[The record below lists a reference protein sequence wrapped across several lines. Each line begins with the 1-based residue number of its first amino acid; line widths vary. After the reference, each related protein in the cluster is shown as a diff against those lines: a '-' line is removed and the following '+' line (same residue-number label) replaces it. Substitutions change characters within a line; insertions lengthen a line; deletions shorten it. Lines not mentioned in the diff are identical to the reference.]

1 MINGVY
7 KFKLGDDVIYE
18 QKNALTTMG
27 RSIAI
32 KSLLGIIPN
41 FAGAISYGI
50 GQQENTLDSTTNLI
64 SNNTLQFEVG
74 RSEVIG
80 SSLDLS
86 ESSDVLV
93 YTAVI
98 NDPNQ
103 YTIYEVGLFPGGIA
117 NLNVDLSGSTMFDF
131 DRVDL
136 FNKFGTA
143 SAAALFN
150 ATEARIGA
158 QLFSL
163 PDTDGTES
171 YLTYSS
177 TDGTMSAIDNYTS
190 EDLFKLAGLDFN
202 EFSASINFR
211 FYTDTSNY
219 YDYTFTTPTASGYF
233 VIETQKNTAAIT
245 GVPSW
250 SNITSVKIWQN
261 SGSAVYLD
269 ALKIDYGSY
278 YQDNITGMISRAV
291 LAEPVRKPSGIPLT
305 IEYSLSVGFNQI

>member
-86 ESSDVLV
+86 ESSDILV

-143 SAAALFN
+143 SAAALLN
-150 ATEARIGA
+150 ATEARIGS

-163 PDTDGTES
+163 PDTDGADS

-233 VIETQKNTAAIT
+233 VVETQKNTAAIT